1 MHMNSSLFSD
11 SLVILGAAGLIIPA
25 FARFRISPVI
35 GFILAGAVL
44 GPKALGSLVTEYP
57 WLKHITISDPDVI
70 EPFADFG
77 IVLMLFSIGI
87 ELSFKRL
94 WAMRQAVFGLGTG
107 KLLGCGFLIGA
118 GLYALGENW
127 AGAIGMGLALSVSST
142 ALVLPLVGTT
152 GPVGKNAFAILL
164 FEDLALVPIIFALG
178 AMAPYGQDNR
188 WDGLIATIWQGGAT
202 VIAILVLGRFA
213 LPTLFAQAAR
223 TKSAEV
229 FLSISLLVVILA
241 SVATSAMGL
250 SPIVGALTAGLLI
263 AETDYHVEVE
273 MVILPFQ
280 RLALGVFLLTVGMSL
295 DLRLIMAN
303 WQALALGVA
312 GVVLVKT
319 LVTSTLLRL
328 SHVRLAT
335 AVESGLLMSA
345 PSETTLVILATARQ
359 AQLIM
364 PSTAAFW
371 EIVTAIGLTITP
383 LLAKIGHKVS
393 LKLTLREHNLT
404 LPSNEEPIEDIENHT
419 IVAGIGRVGKVI
431 ADVLT
436 SEKKPYLAIDS
447 DIDLVINAK
456 RDGYHATFG
465 DISNPVFIQQL
476 GNKINAVVLAIND
489 PVSMVNVVHRL
500 HTIYPDLTIIARAS
514 DSRHAAQLFR
524 AGATDIVAETLESSL
539 RLAEATLISLGVST
553 GHAVA
558 AIHDKRASMRENVLK
573 AAEEGNMQAI
583 RHTPSIMPEA

>member
-1 MHMNSSLFSD
+1 MQMNSSLFSD

-25 FARFRISPVI
+25 FARFRVSPVI
-35 GFILAGAVL
+35 GFILAGILL
-44 GPKALGSLVTEYP
+44 GPKGLGSLAADYP
-57 WLKHITISDPDVI
+57 WLKHITISEPDGL

-77 IVLMLFSIGI
+77 IVLMLFSIGL

-94 WAMRQAVFGLGTG
+94 WAMRRSVFGLGTG
-107 KLLGCGFLIGA
+107 KLLGCGLLIGT
-118 GLYALGENW
+118 GLYILGENW

-142 ALVLPLVGTT
+142 ALVLPMVGTT

-178 AMAPYGQDNR
+178 AMAPYAQDNR
-188 WDGLIATIWQGGAT
+188 WDGLISTLWQGGAT

-223 TKSAEV
+223 TKSSEV

-241 SVATSAMGL
+241 SVATSAVGL

-273 MVILPFQ
+273 IVVLPFQ

-303 WQALALGVA
+303 WQSLALGVA
-312 GVVLVKT
+312 GVVIVKT
-319 LVTSTLLRL
+319 IVTAGLLRL
-328 SHVRLAT
+328 THVRLAT
-335 AVESGLLMSA
+335 ATESGLLMSA

-359 AQLIM
+359 AQLVM

-383 LLAKIGHKVS
+383 LLAKIGHMIS
-393 LKLTLREHNLT
+393 LRLALREHEVAT
-404 LPSNEEPIEDIENHT
+404 PSNEEPDDDIDNRT
-419 IVAGIGRVGKVI
+419 IIAGIGRVGRTI
-431 ADVLT
+431 ADVLIA
-436 SEKKPYLAIDS
+436 EKKPYLAIDS

-456 RDGYHATFG
+456 RDGYQAMFG
-465 DISNPVFIQQL
+465 DIGNPALIMRLGSHIQ
-476 GNKINAVVLAIND
+476 AVVLAIND
-489 PVSMVNVVHRL
+489 PVSMVNVVHRI
-500 HTIYPDLTIIARAS
+500 HTIYPDLIIIARAS
-514 DSRHAAQLFR
+514 DSRHAAQLFQ

-558 AIHDKRASMRENVLK
+558 AIHEKRSSMRENVLK
-573 AAEEGNMQAI
+573 AAREGNVHAI
-583 RHTPSIMPEA
+583 RHTPNIMPEV

>member
-1 MHMNSSLFSD
+1 MNSSLFSD

-57 WLKHITISDPDVI
+57 WLKHITISDPDGI

-127 AGAIGMGLALSVSST
+127 AGAIGMGTGSQRIVNRFGAASSGNN
-142 ALVLPLVGTT
+142 GTCRKK
-152 GPVGKNAFAILL
+152 PFAILL
-164 FEDLALVPIIFALG
+164 FEDLALVPIIFALVPWHLMG
-178 AMAPYGQDNR
+178 KIIAGTD
-188 WDGLIATIWQGGAT
+188 LIATIWQGGAT

-335 AVESGLLMSA
+335 AVESCLLMSA

-383 LLAKIGHKVS
+383 HLAKISHKVS

-404 LPSNEEPIEDIENHT
+404 LPSNEEPIEDIQNHT